1 MGSIVKQIHEIS
13 ADFRPKYSLK
23 VADFACFKTKR

>member
-1 MGSIVKQIHEIS
+1 MGSIVNQIHEIS

-23 VADFACFKTKR
+23 VADFASFKIKR